1 MISVPFATS
10 GARISPVSTMNSE
23 NVSLDIGIA
32 GEEFQTHATRKLV
45 LREGR
50 CFILWIVMVLLEFV
64 SLREIFN
71 EPWD

>member
-32 GEEFQTHATRKLV
+32 SEKFQTHATGKFI
-45 LREGR
+45 LRERR
-50 CFILWIVMVLLEFV
+50 CFIFWIVMVLLEFV